1 MIRLFAIMLL
11 LFGTNILPV
20 YTAADDPKGE
30 KQELKF
36 DPEVGNTTD
45 RPQKPAYCPFSG
57 VIDEYSITLFS
68 TVSGDVE
75 ITVIDANGMTV
86 YEDTAEL
93 YGGYVIPLEEGI
105 GYGMLYLTI
114 GSRTYKAVL

>member
-1 MIRLFAIMLL
+1 MTRLVTVILL
-11 LFGTNILPV
+11 LFGTYIMPA

-36 DPEVGNTTD
+36 DPEQIDNTGI
-45 RPQKPAYCPFSG
+45 PKKPAYCPFSG

-68 TVSGDVE
+68 TVSGEVE
-75 ITVIDANGMTV
+75 ITVTDADGMTV

-93 YGGYVIPLEEGI
+93 YGGYIIPLEEGI
-105 GYGMLYLTI
+105 DYGMLYLTI
-114 GSRTYKAVL
+114 GNRTYKAVL

>member
-1 MIRLFAIMLL
+1 MKRMIIIMLL
-11 LFGTNILPV
+11 FIGAYTMPV

-36 DPEVGNTTD
+36 DPENGGTNGF
-45 RPQKPAYCPFSG
+45 PQKPAYCPFSG

-68 TVSGDVE
+68 TVSGEVE
-75 ITVIDANGMTV
+75 ITVTDAKGMIV

-105 GYGMLYLTI
+105 DYGMLYLTI

>member
-30 KQELKF
+30 KQEVKF
-36 DPEVGNTTD
+36 DPEPIDNTGK
-45 RPQKPAYCPFSG
+45 PKKPAYCPFSG

-68 TVSGDVE
+68 TVSGEVE
-75 ITVIDANGMTV
+75 ITVTDANGMTV

-93 YGGYVIPLEEGI
+93 YGGYIIPLEEDI
-105 GYGMLYLTI
+105 DYGMLYLTI

>member
-1 MIRLFAIMLL
+1 MVKVITFIMLIIGACIIP
-11 LFGTNILPV
+11 FSA
-20 YTAADDPKGE
+20 TADPEGE
-30 KQELKF
+30 GKRIIIE
-36 DPEVGNTTD
+36 PEVGNTTD

-68 TVSGDVE
+68 TVSGEVE
-75 ITVIDANGMTV
+75 ITVTDATGMTV

-105 GYGMLYLTI
+105 DYGMLYLTI
-114 GSRTYKAVL
+114 GNKTYKAVL